1 MKSKKIILSIVAV
14 VALLFMAVAGF
25 IVGRTLI
32 FKQNEMILCSGV
44 TLIDNVEDENCL
56 NYHGFYLHFPVAEYV
71 IEERLDEVEA
81 ICTGEFEEAFQF
93 NGDNTWYIVFKEKD
107 GSRTAIVIDNTD
119 VILCQ
124 DVHYAIRYI
133 KDTKGDA
140 GYFDYD
146 KNSAKHLVYAI
157 SEADPEDI
165 YMQTIMMKMFC
176 WILARWVQCQYS
188 LMLVEIV

>member
-1 MKSKKIILSIVAV
+1 M
-14 VALLFMAVAGF
+14 
-25 IVGRTLI
+25 
-32 FKQNEMILCSGV
+32 
-44 TLIDNVEDENCL
+44 
-56 NYHGFYLHFPVAEYV
+56 
-71 IEERLDEVEA
+71 
-81 ICTGEFEEAFQF
+81 
-93 NGDNTWYIVFKEKD
+93 
-107 GSRTAIVIDNTD
+107 IDNTD

-176 WILARWVQCQYS
+176 WI
-188 LMLVEIV
+188 